1 MELAHPGADTAATS
15 LQGRSGTLLIR
26 EAVLQSCREGFH
38 GRVGLHAL
46 PQAEPFYEHC
56 GMTRFGPHSNKQN
69 LSYFEFN
76 REQAL
81 RFRDGG
87 TP

>member
-1 MELAHPGADTAATS
+1 
-15 LQGRSGTLLIR
+15 
-26 EAVLQSCREGFH
+26 
-38 GRVGLHAL
+38 
-46 PQAEPFYEHC
+46 
-56 GMTRFGPHSNKQN
+56 MTRFGPHSNKQN